1 MANSLTYFLAISVA
15 LVMLMFVVNQAQ
27 TNLAE
32 DNGIS
37 SQTKLFNYEGSHI
50 ASFDAGNY
58 TLDEDIA
65 SQLPSGTGDADIDE
79 DTGNIFTDT
88 FKTIKNW
95 LLETTGLKYVIS
107 VLNALPNFIKLIFPA
122 EFESVAFALGYLWN
136 ALVVFALVFWLKG
149 GGN

>member
-15 LVMLMFVVNQAQ
+15 LVMLMFVVDQGT

-32 DNGIS
+32 ANGITS
-37 SQTKLFNYEGSHI
+37 ATKLFNYEGSHI
-50 ASFDAGNY
+50 AEFDKGNF
-58 TLDEDIA
+58 TLDQDIA
-65 SQLPSGTGDADIDE
+65 SQLPTGAGDANVDE
-79 DTGNIFTDT
+79 ENGNIFTDT
-88 FKTIKNW
+88 YKTIKNW

-122 EFESVAFALGYLWN
+122 DYASVAFALGYLWN

-149 GGN
+149 GNN

>member
-1 MANSLTYFLAISVA
+1 MANSLTYFLAISVI
-15 LVMLMFVVNQAQ
+15 LVMLMFVVDQAQ

-32 DNGIS
+32 DNAIS
-37 SQTKLFNYEGSHI
+37 SQTKLFNYDGSHI
-50 ASFDAGNY
+50 AQFDTGNY

-65 SQLPSGTGDADIDE
+65 NQLPTGTGDANVDE
-79 DTGNIFTDT
+79 ATGNVFTDT
-88 FKTIKNW
+88 YKTIKNW

-122 EFESVAFALGYLWN
+122 DYTSVAFALGYLWN

>member
-15 LVMLMFVVNQAQ
+15 LVMLMFVVDQAQ

-32 DNGIS
+32 DYGIE
-37 SQTKLFNYEGSHI
+37 SQTKLFNYNGSHI
-50 ASFDAGNY
+50 QSFDKGDY

-65 SQLPSGTGDADIDE
+65 SQLPSGTGDADVDE
-79 DTGNIFTDT
+79 ETGNIFTDT

-107 VLNALPNFIKLIFPA
+107 VLNALPNFVKLIFPA
-122 EFESVAFALGYLWN
+122 EYASVAFALGYLWN